1 MAAKAARLVWMRGQ
15 GPSVGFGQWLMNGP
29 WSVDAGEGGMDN
41 RMIFLTRFDGTE
53 VVVNSDLIVTV
64 EQIPDTVVTLTTG
77 DRIMVKEPVQE
88 VVARAVAY
96 RHRVLQ
102 GPGVR
107 ADAQDIAAALGV
119 GSGPIVIKP
128 SAAGNGD
135 S

>member
-1 MAAKAARLVWMRGQ
+1 
-15 GPSVGFGQWLMNGP
+15 
-29 WSVDAGEGGMDN
+29 MDN
-41 RMIFLTRFDGTE
+41 RMIILTRFDGTE
-53 VVVNSDLIVTV
+53 VVINSDLIVTV

-77 DRIMVKEPVQE
+77 DRIMVKEPVGE

-119 GSGPIVIKP
+119 GSGPIASKP
-128 SAAGNGD
+128 PSTGNGD

>member
-1 MAAKAARLVWMRGQ
+1 
-15 GPSVGFGQWLMNGP
+15 
-29 WSVDAGEGGMDN
+29 
-41 RMIFLTRFDGTE
+41 
-53 VVVNSDLIVTV
+53 VVINSDLIVTV

-77 DRIMVKEPVQE
+77 DRIMVKEPVSE

-119 GSGPIVIKP
+119 GSGPVSSKP
-128 SAAGNGD
+128 SAAGND
-135 S
+135 ES

>member
-1 MAAKAARLVWMRGQ
+1 MIEG
-15 GPSVGFGQWLMNGP
+15 
-29 WSVDAGEGGMDN
+29 AGREVRPAHVTRSGAFRKWPGLSILRPAEMDN

-64 EQIPDTVVTLTTG
+64 EKIPDTVVTLTTG
-77 DRIMVKEPVQE
+77 DRIMVKESVDE

-107 ADAQDIAAALGV
+107 ADAQDIAAGLEA
-119 GSGPIVIKP
+119 
-128 SAAGNGD
+128 AAG
-135 S
+135 SAPVRLTREEP

>member
-1 MAAKAARLVWMRGQ
+1 
-15 GPSVGFGQWLMNGP
+15 
-29 WSVDAGEGGMDN
+29 MDN

-64 EQIPDTVVTLTTG
+64 EKTPDTVVTLTTG
-77 DRIMVKEPVQE
+77 DRIMVKEPIEE
-88 VVARAVAY
+88 VVERAAAY

-107 ADAQDIAAALGV
+107 ADQQDIAASLGAA
-119 GSGPIVIKP
+119 SGPILAPGARK
-128 SAAGNGD
+128 D

>member
-1 MAAKAARLVWMRGQ
+1 MV
-15 GPSVGFGQWLMNGP
+15 
-29 WSVDAGEGGMDN
+29 
-41 RMIFLTRFDGTE
+41 I
-53 VVVNSDLIVTV
+53 NSDLIVTV

-77 DRIMVKEPVQE
+77 DRIMVKEPVAE

-107 ADAQDIAAALGV
+107 ADAPDIAAALGV
-119 GSGPIVIKP
+119 GSGPVTIKP
-128 SAAGNGD
+128 TASGNGD